1 MTDIDPKSDIE
12 LHTVNEHVIA
22 RVPLAGRV
30 TEEWLRCY
38 QRLARATEVPVQIQ
52 GRPDRAWI
60 VVSVPAS
67 GNQRTWR
74 RRWTLP
80 AP

>member
-1 MTDIDPKSDIE
+1 MTDIDPRAHIE
-12 LHTVNEHVIA
+12 LSTADGHVIA
-22 RVPLAGRV
+22 RVPLAGPV

-38 QRLARATEVPVQIQ
+38 ERLARAMDVPVQAQHILA
-52 GRPDRAWI
+52 GPGSSSACPP
-60 VVSVPAS
+60 VVTT
-67 GNQRTWR
+67 GKWR